1 MLNGGHEDEPVKGW
15 VHKGS
20 AVLKAISVNRGNLL
34 SENVEMD
41 FSSLSVPLYPCHLC
55 DWYLL
60 IVIDSLL

>member
-1 MLNGGHEDEPVKGW
+1 M
-15 VHKGS
+15 HKGS
-20 AVLKAISVNRGNLL
+20 AVLKAIGVNRGSTVPNLL

-60 IVIDSLL
+60 TVIDSLL